1 MPYMHLDH
9 ISFAVGPA
17 GLTATSTELSE
28 KLGAVFLAGGVH
40 PRFGTNNMIL
50 PLKNRQY
57 LELVEALE
65 HPASDKAPFGQAV
78 KARSELG
85 GGWMGWAIAVD
96 DIAPVEHRI
105 GRHAVPGNR
114 HRPDGY
120 NLEWQ
125 QIGVHGMRADPQ
137 LPFVLSWSVPSEEH
151 PSQMVESE
159 VALVALEIAGSPE
172 RLTDWLGEEAVGV
185 LDQIEV
191 RWVAP
196 NGAPGILAAEFDTPS
211 GTVRI

>member
-1 MPYMHLDH
+1 MHLDH
-9 ISFAVGPA
+9 LSFAVGPA
-17 GLTATSTELSE
+17 GLMATTSELSE
-28 KLGAVFLAGGVH
+28 KFGTVFLAGGVH

-57 LELVEALE
+57 LEVVEALE

-85 GGWMGWAIAVD
+85 GGWLGWCVSVD
-96 DIAPVEHRI
+96 DIGPVEHRL

-120 NLEWQ
+120 NLTWQ
-125 QIGVHGMRADPQ
+125 QIGIHGMRADPQ
-137 LPFVLSWSVPSEEH
+137 LPFVMSWDVPPEEH
-151 PSQMVESE
+151 PSQMADTGI
-159 VALVALEIAGSPE
+159 ALTGLEIAGSPE
-172 RLTDWLGEEAVGV
+172 RLSDWMGEPAVGA
-185 LDQIEV
+185 LEDIEV

-196 NGAPGILAAEFDTPS
+196 NGAPGILAAEFDTPN
-211 GTVRI
+211 GPVRI